1 MPSRLVD
8 SLSSPQMS
16 DEPNPDQTLRTG
28 YADSAKLVV
37 SGYPAVNGAATQPSR
52 GTRLPPH

>member
-8 SLSSPQMS
+8 SLSSPRVS
-16 DEPNPDQTLRTG
+16 DEPNPDQTLRLG

-37 SGYPAVNGAATQPSR
+37 SGCAARNGAATQLSR